1 MIMEKNIKD
10 QLVTLFKNTEN
21 KQSGEKIVME
31 MNREAEEPTKYY
43 LGMMNS
49 EVVLLYNNEHC
60 INFLCSTNAYNS
72 VRDFSETFGISE
84 EGVPGIFV
92 EVDKSIADAF
102 YNSLNKDKITSPYTK
117 NCYNNY
123 KIG

>member
-1 MIMEKNIKD
+1 MIMEKNIKN
-10 QLVTLFKNTEN
+10 QLVALFKSAEN
-21 KQSGEKIVME
+21 KQSGEKIIMK

-49 EVVLLYNNEHC
+49 EVVLLYNNKHC
-60 INFLCSTNAYNS
+60 VNFLCSTNAYNS

-84 EGVPGIFV
+84 EGVPGKFV
-92 EVDKSIADAF
+92 KVDKSVADMF
-102 YNSLNKDKITSPYTK
+102 YNGLDKDKITSPYTK

-123 KIG
+123 KVG